1 MGNVAYLCN
10 MKPKN
15 IQIMTTDG
23 LLHGTA
29 GQWTDTFTLKGVDY
43 YCTKMNP
50 HPLHR
55 TGGVMVD
62 LGREEYVSSDCDNKY
77 VVMPRE
83 NGAASIVFSI
93 HTINKYVMLPSD
105 EPIVV
110 GIYRKGEP
118 VPIYYKE
125 HDMFVDDILDTLDDY
140 EVTPGE
146 YFLVMGNVAPYDHLQ
161 EQFKKLGNF
170 YVFSFTI
177 VEHGS
182 KLSHPILL
190 EVTINDKMAVHTL
203 FHYSTDLTD
212 QQIFCECYDPDFR
225 LVGDT
230 VELLPPGVLDDD
242 PYLRLKEKGW
252 WLNGKYNLVIYHNK
266 EPFAQ
271 ARFVS
276 HDGVNDVFLTDTLHT
291 DDILYKLCKDVQKSG
306 KKHMFCLVDGCGKLK
321 KRILEYLC
329 SEHEHVNEHLMFC
342 AEGLPD
348 YEVMHPLTGVM
359 HPHYNYKAVTVKEL
373 MKAAMTG
380 KDPSEAMDMM
390 MAGCSTVLY
399 GLSELTNPV
408 NEGFARMLLKVAAER
423 HGVIIL
429 YGKETELERVLNMY
443 PEWKDIL
450 VEPQWWNVYSYT
462 QRDAIRSVE
471 RILKRRHLTT
481 SPVTLQKLADTIHDH
496 WDIMKDWRK
505 ADYEK
510 WVASDILLQM
520 KKRLLGNDSFSASD
534 MQTVQESDV
543 VLTRQKEKPEASFGY
558 SLAGLDRMVGL
569 NDVKEHLK
577 LMLKRMDFDR
587 KREKLGLRKL
597 QTGRPHMV
605 FTGNPGTG
613 KTTVAKL
620 LGQAFKQLGYLS
632 VGDVV
637 CVERSQMVGRYI
649 GETEQ
654 RMTQLLKKAK
664 GNVLFID
671 EAYSLCDNNDGDRKD
686 FGCRALEC
694 LLPMLA
700 DEDSDIIVIL
710 AGYEK
715 EMNEMMGLNPG
726 MKGRFPYWFK
736 FEDYGT
742 DELHEIAL
750 RLLKDN
756 DYRIPDDASNKL
768 KACIGEAIRAKDRFF
783 HNARWANQ
791 LVQDG
796 VLAMMAER
804 LYDTEANEL
813 NRDLFGTVT
822 EEDVTR
828 GFERMRCDRKATP
841 VRKVGFR

>member
-1 MGNVAYLCN
+1 
-10 MKPKN
+10 
-15 IQIMTTDG
+15 MTTDG
-23 LLHGTA
+23 LLHETKGE
-29 GQWTDTFTLKGVDY
+29 WTDTFTLRGVDY
-43 YCTKMNP
+43 FCTKVNP
-50 HPLHR
+50 HPVHR

-62 LGREEYVSSDCDNKY
+62 LGREEYVSSDCENRFI
-77 VVMPRE
+77 VMPKE

-93 HTINKYVMLPSD
+93 HTINKYIHLLSD
-105 EPIVV
+105 EPVVV
-110 GIYRKGEP
+110 GIYRRGEP
-118 VPIYYKE
+118 TPFYYKE
-125 HDMFVDDILDTLDDY
+125 HHLFADDILDTLDDY
-140 EVTPGE
+140 VVTPGE
-146 YFLVMGNVAPYDHLQ
+146 YFLVIGNVAPYDHLQ
-161 EQFKKLGNF
+161 EQFMKLGDF
-170 YVFSFTI
+170 YAFFFTI

-182 KLSHPILL
+182 KLSHPIPL
-190 EVTINDKMAVHTL
+190 EVVISDKKTVKTL
-203 FHYSTDLTD
+203 FHYSTDMTN

-230 VELLPPGVLDDD
+230 VELLPSGFTGSD
-242 PYLRLKEKGW
+242 PLLKLNEKGW
-252 WLNGKYNLVIYHNK
+252 WLDGIYNLVMYHNK

-271 ARFVS
+271 FRFAS
-276 HDGVNDVFLTDTLHT
+276 RDGEHEVFHSDNLHT
-291 DDILYKLCKDVQKSG
+291 DDILYKLCKDVEKSG
-306 KKHMFCLVDGCGKLK
+306 KKHMFCLADGCGKLK

-329 SEHEHVNEHLMFC
+329 AEHEHVNEHLMFC
-342 AEGLPD
+342 AEGVPD

-359 HPHYNYKAVTVKEL
+359 HPHYSYKAVTVKEL
-373 MKAAMTG
+373 MKAVMAE
-380 KDPSEAMDMM
+380 KNPSEAMDMM
-390 MAGCSTVLY
+390 MAGCTTVLH
-399 GLSELTNPV
+399 GLSVLTNPV
-408 NEGFARMLLKVAAER
+408 NEDFARMLLKVAADR

-429 YGKETELERVLNMY
+429 YGKEIELERVLKTY
-443 PEWKDIL
+443 PEWKGIVL
-450 VEPQWWNVYSYT
+450 EQQWWDVYDYT
-462 QRDAIRSVE
+462 ERDAIRSVE
-471 RILKRRHLTT
+471 RILKRRNLTT
-481 SPVTLQKLADTIHDH
+481 FPDTVQKLAETIHAH
-496 WDIMKDWRK
+496 WDIIKDWRK

-520 KKRLLGNDSFSASD
+520 KKRLLSNHSFSAID
-534 MQTVQESDV
+534 MQTVLASDV
-543 VLTRQKEKPEASFGY
+543 VLTLTEDKPETSFGY

-587 KREKLGLRKL
+587 KREKLGLKKI

-632 VGDVV
+632 GGDVV

-671 EAYSLCDNNDGDRKD
+671 EAYSLCDNNEGDRKD

-715 EMNEMMGLNPG
+715 EMDEMMSLNPG

-736 FEDYGT
+736 FEDYGE

-750 RLLKDN
+750 RLLEDN
-756 DYRIPDDASNKL
+756 DYRISDNASKKL
-768 KACIGEAIRAKDRFF
+768 KACIGEAIRTKDRFF

-828 GFERMRCDRKATP
+828 GFERMRFDKKVIP